1 MKPDR
6 REVWRER
13 PADKIFMP
21 VRIKICGITRYG
33 DAKAAEG
40 LGVDALGFV
49 FYPKSPR
56 YIAPQDAAAIIKQLP
71 PFVSRVGIF
80 VDEEIDEVV
89 TVARATG
96 IDTVQLHGTESPRYC
111 SKIPLPV
118 IKAFSIEPSS
128 DISLLGRYDVAAFL
142 LDTWSSRLRGGTGKT
157 FDWSIARSA
166 CLRYDRVILAGGLNP
181 TNLEEA
187 LETVQ
192 PYGIDISSG
201 VEIKPGIKN
210 PRKMRDA
217 VQIVRAWER
226 GEKGTETFKV

>member
-1 MKPDR
+1 MS
-6 REVWRER
+6 
-13 PADKIFMP
+13 I
-21 VRIKICGITRYG
+21 RIKICGITRYE

-49 FYPKSPR
+49 FYKKSPR
-56 YIAPQDAAAIIKQLP
+56 CISPEEAGAIIRQLP
-71 PFVSRVGIF
+71 PFVSRVGVF
-80 VDEEIDEVV
+80 VDEEIDRVV
-89 TVARATG
+89 AIARATG
-96 IDTVQLHGTESPRYC
+96 IDTVQLHGTESPLYC
-111 SKIPLPV
+111 SKMPLPV
-118 IKAFSIEPSS
+118 IKAFSIEPST
-128 DISLLGRYDVAAFL
+128 DISLLGQYRVAGFL
-142 LDTWSSRLRGGTGKT
+142 LDTWAAGMRGGTGIT

-166 CLRYDRVILAGGLNP
+166 CIKYDRIILAGGLNP
-181 TNLEEA
+181 TNIEEA

-217 VQIVRAWER
+217 VQVVRAWER